1 MAKKS
6 KVDVG
11 RGFKRIFYV
20 IAAIWFIFI
29 MVFTAAERSE
39 CIPAEG
45 WVMPLFCEETTDAEA
60 FMYSLLLWAG
70 STIPA
75 YYFFRWIAAGF
86 KKK

>member
-29 MVFTAAERSE
+29 MVFTAAEE
-39 CIPAEG
+39 CS
-45 WVMPLFCEETTDAEA
+45 LFGNELHSHT
-60 FMYSLLLWAG
+60 
-70 STIPA
+70 
-75 YYFFRWIAAGF
+75 
-86 KKK
+86 